1 MYDVIVIGGGPAG
14 SQAARLLAR
23 RGLEVVVLEK
33 GGPDHV
39 KCCAG
44 ALSGRALPFLE
55 GIQLP
60 PSTDLKNV
68 ELIYKNKKI
77 LYTSQS
83 QIAKF
88 VVRSQLDQTLR
99 EAAQKAGALI
109 RYQTAAQQVRLFPD
123 RVEVEVRGGKVQGR
137 YLVGA
142 DGATGITRRLGSESP
157 KRMAIGLE
165 GEIFLPEALDKYA
178 EKVLIDIS
186 WLSSGYAW
194 LFPKKDRLSVGIVS
208 FSGRPVALR
217 KHFQRFIDSLK
228 LPSPKTHLAHPL
240 PALAPEKLVIGRCL
254 LAGDATSLVDRFSGE
269 GIAYALHSGTLAAE
283 AIASAWEEGT
293 SLESYQE
300 LVEEEIYSQLK
311 ITSKLQKAFWF
322 WPWLSHF
329 VLRRHPSLMEEYFS
343 TVAGQKSYAEL
354 AEKLKQ
360 EFVRGRWLK
369 RESQ

>member
-55 GIQLP
+55 GITA
-60 PSTDLKNV
+60 STKYRPEKCGVNLQKQ
-68 ELIYKNKKI
+68 KI

-142 DGATGITRRLGSESP
+142 DGATGITKTP
-157 KRMAIGLE
+157 WKRIA
-165 GEIFLPEALDKYA
+165 
-178 EKVLIDIS
+178 KVD
-186 WLSSGYAW
+186 G
-194 LFPKKDRLSVGIVS
+194 
-208 FSGRPVALR
+208 
-217 KHFQRFIDSLK
+217 H
-228 LPSPKTHLAHPL
+228 
-240 PALAPEKLVIGRCL
+240 
-254 LAGDATSLVDRFSGE
+254 
-269 GIAYALHSGTLAAE
+269 
-283 AIASAWEEGT
+283 
-293 SLESYQE
+293 
-300 LVEEEIYSQLK
+300 
-311 ITSKLQKAFWF
+311 
-322 WPWLSHF
+322 WP
-329 VLRRHPSLMEEYFS
+329 
-343 TVAGQKSYAEL
+343 
-354 AEKLKQ
+354 
-360 EFVRGRWLK
+360 
-369 RESQ
+369 